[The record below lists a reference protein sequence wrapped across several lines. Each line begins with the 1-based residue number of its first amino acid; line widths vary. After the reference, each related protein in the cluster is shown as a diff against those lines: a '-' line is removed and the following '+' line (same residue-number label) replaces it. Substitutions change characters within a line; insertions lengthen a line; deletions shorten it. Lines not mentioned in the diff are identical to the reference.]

1 MKTKKN
7 PRDSAIP
14 FVNRH
19 GHTMRLS
26 GSMTLGELLKM
37 GFVRVSRPGLS
48 PMKTRR
54 SSTCYGGKARGG
66 SRKST
71 QGEL

>member
-1 MKTKKN
+1 MSTTKK
-7 PRDSAIP
+7 PVKDRAIP

-37 GFVRVSRPGLS
+37 GFVRVSLVKPGTPLLEGDW
-48 PMKTRR
+48 KND
-54 SSTCYGGKARGG
+54 SSR
-66 SRKST
+66 
-71 QGEL
+71 